1 MVMLVAE
8 ITLNV
13 NILIKRPSQDWEHC
27 SQEKTQTSSHIAIV
41 ILHGRY
47 VTFWIFT

>member
-27 SQEKTQTSSHIAIV
+27 SQEKTQTSIV